1 MDSKASFTPPSLL
14 LCTIGL
20 SLATFMQVLDTTIAN
35 VALPTISGNLG
46 VSSEQGTWV
55 ITSFAVSNAIAL
67 PLTGWLSRRF
77 GEVKLF
83 LWATMLFVL
92 ASFLCGISTSMPELV
107 GFRVVQGLVAG
118 PLYPMT
124 QTLLIAVYPPAKRG
138 MALALLAMVTVV
150 APIAGPILGG
160 WITDSYS
167 WPWIFFI
174 NIPIGLFACV
184 VVRQQLAKRPVHLSR
199 QPMDYVG
206 LITLII
212 GVGALQ
218 VVLDKGNDL
227 DWFESSFIIIGS
239 VISAVALTAF
249 VIWELTDEHPVV
261 NLRLFAFR
269 NFRIG
274 TMVLV
279 GGYAGFFGIN
289 LILPQWLQTQMGY
302 TATWAGLAVAPI
314 GILPVLMSPFV
325 GKYAHKFDLRLLAG
339 LAFVAIGTSCF
350 MRAGFNNQ
358 VDFQHVAL
366 VQLFMGAGVALF
378 FMPTLSILL
387 SDLPPQQIADG
398 SGLATFLRTL
408 GGSFAASLTT
418 WIWIRRADQHHA
430 YLTESIST
438 YDPVTRHALEQMGGN
453 TPQAYARMEQMVN
466 SQAYML
472 STVDYF
478 TLMGWIFA
486 GLVLLVW
493 LAKPPFTAKAGPA
506 AGGGHLDRRRYPPIS
521 AWLLRKIERR
531 QVETLLVH
539 LQCPALRIPIP
550 QHDAPRCQ
558 VADLQ
563 RMDCRPVGMAVDQG
577 RDTVLQHHPRHL
589 VRRDIDDIVGL
600 HAGLRAAFVAQLAG
614 QLVPR
619 A

>member
-174 NIPIGLFACV
+174 NIPIGLFACA
-184 VVRQQLAKRPVHLSR
+184 VVRQQMAKRPVHLSR

-227 DWFESSFIIIGS
+227 DWFESGFIIIGS

-274 TMVLV
+274 TLVLV
-279 GGYAGFFGIN
+279 FGYAGFFGIN

-350 MRAGFNNQ
+350 MRAGFNSQ

-506 AGGGHLDRRRYPPIS
+506 AGGGH
-521 AWLLRKIERR
+521 
-531 QVETLLVH
+531 
-539 LQCPALRIPIP
+539 
-550 QHDAPRCQ
+550 
-558 VADLQ
+558 
-563 RMDCRPVGMAVDQG
+563 
-577 RDTVLQHHPRHL
+577 
-589 VRRDIDDIVGL
+589 
-600 HAGLRAAFVAQLAG
+600 
-614 QLVPR
+614 
-619 A
+619 

>member
-1 MDSKASFTPPSLL
+1 MAGVGTLLFEGFVMDSKASFTPPSLL

-20 SLATFMQVLDTTIAN
+20 ALATFMQVLDTTIAN

-83 LWATMLFVL
+83 LWATILFVI

-174 NIPIGLFACV
+174 NIPIGLFAV
-184 VVRQQLAKRPVHLSR
+184 MVVRQQMAARPVHTSR
-199 QPMDYVG
+199 QPMDYIG
-206 LITLII
+206 LLTLII

-227 DWFESSFIIIGS
+227 DWFESNFIIVGTL
-239 VISAVALTAF
+239 ISLVALAAF
-249 VIWELTDEHPVV
+249 IIWELTDEHPVV

-274 TMVLV
+274 TIVLV

-325 GKYAHKFDLRLLAG
+325 GKYAHKFDLRVLAG
-339 LAFVAIGTSCF
+339 LAFLAIGTSCF
-350 MRAGFNNQ
+350 MRAGFTNQ

-366 VQLFMGAGVALF
+366 VQLFMGIGVALF

-430 YLTESIST
+430 YLTESVSS
-438 YDPVTRHALEQMGGN
+438 YDPITRHTLEQLGG
-453 TPQAYARMEQMVN
+453 PS
-466 SQAYML
+466 SQAYSQLDQMVTAQAYMM

-486 GLVLLVW
+486 GLILLVC
-493 LAKPPFTAKAGPA
+493 LAKPPFSAKPGPA
-506 AGGGHLDRRRYPPIS
+506 SSGH
-521 AWLLRKIERR
+521 
-531 QVETLLVH
+531 
-539 LQCPALRIPIP
+539 
-550 QHDAPRCQ
+550 
-558 VADLQ
+558 
-563 RMDCRPVGMAVDQG
+563 
-577 RDTVLQHHPRHL
+577 
-589 VRRDIDDIVGL
+589 
-600 HAGLRAAFVAQLAG
+600 
-614 QLVPR
+614 
-619 A
+619 

>member
-1 MDSKASFTPPSLL
+1 MSNNASFTPPSLL
-14 LCTIGL
+14 LSTIGL

-35 VALPTISGNLG
+35 VALPTISGNLA

-83 LWATMLFVL
+83 LWATLLFVL

-107 GFRVVQGLVAG
+107 AFRVIQGLVAG

-174 NIPIGLFACV
+174 NIPVGLFAAMIV
-184 VVRQQLAKRPVHLSR
+184 KQQMAKRPVVTSR

-218 VVLDKGNDL
+218 VVLDKGNDM
-227 DWFESSFIIIGS
+227 DWFESNFIVIGA
-239 VISAVALTAF
+239 VISAIALTAF
-249 VIWELTDEHPVV
+249 IIWEMTDEHPVV
-261 NLRLFAFR
+261 NLKLFKYR
-269 NFRIG
+269 NFSVG
-274 TMVLV
+274 TFTLV
-279 GGYAGFFGIN
+279 MGYAGFFGIN

-325 GKYAHKFDLRLLAG
+325 GKYAHKFDLRVLAG
-339 LAFVAIGTSCF
+339 LAFTAIGGSCF
-350 MRAGFNNQ
+350 MRAGFTNQ
-358 VDFQHVAL
+358 VDFQHIAL
-366 VQLFMGAGVALF
+366 VQLFMGIGIALF

-387 SDLPPQQIADG
+387 SDLPPSQIADG

-418 WIWIRRADQHHA
+418 WIWIRRANQHHA
-430 YLTESIST
+430 YLTESIT
-438 YDPVTRHALEQMGGN
+438 AYDPASQHAIQGMGGPGL
-453 TPQAYARMEQMVN
+453 TTYSQLDQIVQ

-478 TLMGWIFA
+478 TLLGWMFV
-486 GLVLLVW
+486 VLIVLVW

-506 AGGGHLDRRRYPPIS
+506 ASGH
-521 AWLLRKIERR
+521 
-531 QVETLLVH
+531 
-539 LQCPALRIPIP
+539 
-550 QHDAPRCQ
+550 
-558 VADLQ
+558 
-563 RMDCRPVGMAVDQG
+563 
-577 RDTVLQHHPRHL
+577 
-589 VRRDIDDIVGL
+589 
-600 HAGLRAAFVAQLAG
+600 
-614 QLVPR
+614 
-619 A
+619 

>member
-1 MDSKASFTPPSLL
+1 MSNTASFTPPSLL
-14 LCTIGL
+14 LTTIGL

-46 VSSEQGTWV
+46 VSTEQGTWV

-83 LWATMLFVL
+83 IWATLLFVL
-92 ASFLCGISTSMPELV
+92 ASFLCGIARSMPELV
-107 GFRVVQGLVAG
+107 GFRVLQGIVAG

-174 NIPIGLFACV
+174 NVPIGLFAAA
-184 VVRQQLAKRPVHLSR
+184 VVRQQMRTRPVSTQR
-199 QPMDYVG
+199 QPMDYIG
-206 LITLII
+206 LLTLIV

-227 DWFESSFIIIGS
+227 DWFESNFIIVGS
-239 VISAVALTAF
+239 LISVVFLAIF
-249 VIWELTDEHPVV
+249 IIWELTDKHPVV
-261 NLRLFAFR
+261 NLRLFVHR

-274 TMVLV
+274 TIVLV

-314 GILPVLMSPFV
+314 GLLPVLMSPFV
-325 GKYAHKFDLRLLAG
+325 GKYAHRIDLRLLAG
-339 LAFVAIGTSCF
+339 LAFLAIGTSCF
-350 MRAGFNNQ
+350 MRAGFTNE
-358 VDFQHVAL
+358 VDFQHIAL
-366 VQLFMGAGVALF
+366 VQLFMGIGVALF

-387 SDLPPQQIADG
+387 SDLPPHQIADG

-418 WIWIRRADQHHA
+418 WLWIRRADQHHA
-430 YLTESIST
+430 YLSESIST
-438 YDPVTRHALEQMGGN
+438 YEPATREALNQLGGVN
-453 TPQAYARMEQMVN
+453 GQSFAQLERMLS
-466 SQAYML
+466 SQAYMM

-478 TLMGWIFA
+478 TMMGWVFA
-486 GLVLLVW
+486 GLILLVW
-493 LAKPPFTAKAGPA
+493 LAKPPFAAKAGPA
-506 AGGGHLDRRRYPPIS
+506 SAGH
-521 AWLLRKIERR
+521 
-531 QVETLLVH
+531 
-539 LQCPALRIPIP
+539 
-550 QHDAPRCQ
+550 
-558 VADLQ
+558 
-563 RMDCRPVGMAVDQG
+563 
-577 RDTVLQHHPRHL
+577 
-589 VRRDIDDIVGL
+589 
-600 HAGLRAAFVAQLAG
+600 
-614 QLVPR
+614 
-619 A
+619 

>member
-1 MDSKASFTPPSLL
+1 MSNNAAAQFTPPSLL
-14 LCTIGL
+14 LTTIGL

-83 LWATMLFVL
+83 IWATLLFVL
-92 ASFLCGISTSMPELV
+92 ASFLCGISQSMPELV
-107 GFRVVQGLVAG
+107 GFRVLQGVVAG

-174 NIPIGLFACV
+174 NVPIGLFAAA
-184 VVRQQLAKRPVHLSR
+184 VVRQQMRARPVVTSR
-199 QPMDYVG
+199 QPMDYIG
-206 LITLII
+206 LLTLIV

-239 VISAVALTAF
+239 LISVVFLAIF
-249 VIWELTDEHPVV
+249 IIWELTDRHPVV
-261 NLRLFAFR
+261 NLRLFAHR

-274 TMVLV
+274 TIVLV
-279 GGYAGFFGIN
+279 GGYAGFLGIN

-314 GILPVLMSPFV
+314 GLLPVIMSPFV
-325 GKYAHKFDLRLLAG
+325 GKYAQRFDLRVLAG
-339 LAFVAIGTSCF
+339 LAFLAIGASCF
-350 MRAGFNNQ
+350 MRAGFTNE
-358 VDFQHVAL
+358 VDFQHIAL
-366 VQLFMGAGVALF
+366 VQLFMGIGVALF

-387 SDLPPQQIADG
+387 SDLPPHQIADG

-430 YLTESIST
+430 YLSENISQF
-438 YDPVTRHALEQMGGN
+438 DPATRHTLEQLGGAN
-453 TPQAYARMEQMVN
+453 PQSYAQLEQILN
-466 SQAYML
+466 GQAYMM

-478 TLMGWIFA
+478 TLMGWVFA
-486 GLVLLVW
+486 GLILLVW
-493 LAKPPFTAKAGPA
+493 LAKPPFAAKAGPA
-506 AGGGHLDRRRYPPIS
+506 SAGH
-521 AWLLRKIERR
+521 
-531 QVETLLVH
+531 
-539 LQCPALRIPIP
+539 
-550 QHDAPRCQ
+550 
-558 VADLQ
+558 
-563 RMDCRPVGMAVDQG
+563 
-577 RDTVLQHHPRHL
+577 
-589 VRRDIDDIVGL
+589 
-600 HAGLRAAFVAQLAG
+600 
-614 QLVPR
+614 
-619 A
+619 